1 MPVPPITVRKLSA
14 ATAAAAVAIAFTAAP
29 AISAPSPALPPN
41 MKYVALGSSYAAGGG
56 LGPADPSDSGGEC
69 GRTTIAYPYL
79 LADALDLKLT
89 NAACGGASIPNI
101 ANTPQRIWSWDGS
114 SRVGELQIN
123 AVDPYTDLVTITIG
137 GNDVNYVGNLMA
149 EACLGDLKANTT
161 SVISNQLKQYG
172 LCTPLPDSTID
183 TRLETIADSLAL
195 MVQAVQEKAPNARV
209 VLVDYLSVLPENGKP
224 CAAVPIPQDRQ
235 KFLLHVAREMSLAT
249 KHAAQQT
256 GAELISV
263 STESRGHDA
272 CSTDPWV
279 TGYDFS
285 RGFVMMHPNESGHAA
300 VAAALQKHLTS

>member
-1 MPVPPITVRKLSA
+1 MPVRPRAIGRLSA
-14 ATAAAAVAIAFTAAP
+14 ATAAAAMSVALTVVPAA
-29 AISAPSPALPPN
+29 SAPSPTPEPGA
-41 MKYVALGSSYAAGGG
+41 KYVALGSSYAAGGG
-56 LGPADPSDSGGEC
+56 LGSADPTDSGGQC

-89 NAACGGASIPNI
+89 NAACGGASIPNV
-101 ANTPQRIWSWDGS
+101 ASTPQRIWSWDGS

-123 AVDPYTDLVTITIG
+123 AVDLGTDLVTITIG

-149 EACLGDLKANTT
+149 EACLGDLAANPA

-183 TRLETIADSLAL
+183 TRLTGITDSLVS
-195 MVQAVQEKAPNARV
+195 MVQAVQEKAPHARV

-235 KFLLHVAREMSLAT
+235 KFLLHVARELSLAT

-256 GAELISV
+256 GAELVTASK
-263 STESRGHDA
+263 ESRGHDA
-272 CSTDPWV
+272 CSADPWV

-300 VAAALQKHLTS
+300 VAEALLEHLTS